1 MAVFRRMMREGIGVI
16 EEAITNKVHNSIQD
30 IKEELKQEREARM
43 KLEERITKLEE
54 GKGAQKFN
62 PTLDDADFVEKGK
75 VVIGGFSDLD
85 GEEAEK
91 LARSKNGVRLR
102 ALRARQTWHLC
113 LRHMQKLY
121 VQRGEHCGL

>member
-1 MAVFRRMMREGIGVI
+1 
-16 EEAITNKVHNSIQD
+16 
-30 IKEELKQEREARM
+30 M

-62 PTLDDADFVEKGK
+62 STLDDADVVEKDK

-91 LARSKNGVRLR
+91 LVNEVLAGSPGFEGAHATNPTPTVVMAKFNTPAMAVKMIKNSKI
-102 ALRARQTWHLC
+102 
-113 LRHMQKLY
+113 
-121 VQRGEHCGL
+121 